1 MELLNKRLNL
11 VVLLG
16 LLLPIVSLLYLAPV
30 NALPVCGTITTS
42 TYNFAGCTGGTL
54 TIGASNINFGCKSSA
69 TITVTGS
76 YGIQVL
82 GQSHVNIFGCKVIGA
97 TGAGFYIYQ
106 GSFNSLT
113 NDNATLNGAYGF
125 EVYASFGNILVGN
138 VAISNGQGFLVDLS
152 NNNTLVSNKATSN
165 QYGFNVNTS
174 SFNDLSLNTAVSS
187 TQTGFILESANYNS
201 ITDNTGNTNGPF
213 GFYFD
218 GSSIGNIVAGNA
230 ARGNSVLNADNL
242 AGTANNFHTSLN
254 SGIKTPYSGL
264 QSP

>member
-1 MELLNKRLNL
+1 M
-11 VVLLG
+11 
-16 LLLPIVSLLYLAPV
+16 YLAPV
-30 NALPVCGTITTS
+30 NALPVCGTITAS

-54 TIGASNINFGCKSSA
+54 TIGASNINLGCRSGAK
-69 TITVTGS
+69 ITVTGS

-82 GQSHVNIFGCKVIGA
+82 GLSHVNIFGCKVTGA
-97 TGAGFYIYQ
+97 TIAGFYIYQ

-125 EVYASFGNILVGN
+125 AVDSSFGNLLVGN
-138 VAISNGQGFLVDLS
+138 VAIRNSQGFLVDLS

-174 SFNDLSLNTAVSS
+174 SFNVLSVNTANAS
-187 TQTGFILESANYNS
+187 TQTGFILESASYNI
-201 ITDNTGNTNGPF
+201 ITDNTGNTNGPY
-213 GFYFD
+213 GFYID
-218 GSSIGNIVAGNA
+218 GSSIGNVVVGNA
-230 ARGNSVLNADNL
+230 AKGNSVLNADNL

-254 SGIKTPYSGL
+254 PVIKTPYSGL

>member
-1 MELLNKRLNL
+1 MKLLNKSLYL
-11 VVLLG
+11 ASLLG
-16 LLLPIVSLLYLAPV
+16 LLLPFVTLPYLAPV

-54 TIGASNINFGCKSSA
+54 TIGANNINFGCKHGA

-82 GQSHVNIFGCKVIGA
+82 GLSHVSIFGCKVTGA
-97 TGAGFYIYQ
+97 TIAGFYIYQ

-113 NDNATLNGAYGF
+113 GNNATFNGAYGF
-125 EVYASFGNILVGN
+125 AVDASFGNILVGN

-152 NNNTLVSNKATSN
+152 NNNTLVNNKATSN

-174 SFNDLSLNTAVSS
+174 SFNVLSVNTANAS
-187 TQTGFILESANYNS
+187 TQTGFILESASYNI
-201 ITDNTGNTNGPF
+201 ITDNTGNTNGPY
-213 GFYFD
+213 GFYID
-218 GSSIGNIVAGNA
+218 GSSIGNVVVGNA
-230 ARGNSVLNADNL
+230 AKGNSVLNADNL

-254 SGIKTPYSGL
+254 PVIKTPYSGL